1 MIQILKCKKYIKKNI
16 FSYVFF
22 VNIKMTNNYYQKSKE
37 KLQKDVRE
45 RYTQKKPKKKPK
57 KKMKKKS

>member
-1 MIQILKCKKYIKKNI
+1 
-16 FSYVFF
+16 
-22 VNIKMTNNYYQKSKE
+22 MTNNYYQKSKE

-45 RYTQKKPKKKPK
+45 RYTQKKRKKK

>member
-1 MIQILKCKKYIKKNI
+1 
-16 FSYVFF
+16 
-22 VNIKMTNNYYQKSKE
+22 MTNNYYQKSKE

-57 KKMKKKS
+57 KKKNEKEVIIRIFLKNKRRN

>member
-1 MIQILKCKKYIKKNI
+1 
-16 FSYVFF
+16 
-22 VNIKMTNNYYQKSKE
+22 MTNNYNQKSKE

-45 RYTQKKPKKKPK
+45 RYTQKKRKKK